1 MSRIKNSIANHS
13 LNQESAHPGPFPEM
27 SITPKFDDEVDI
39 TDQVDFP
46 VDALPPVMAD
56 MARAI
61 SDTERTPEALAGVCI
76 LSMVSASLGKGL
88 QVQSGPERLT
98 MANTYDVVSADSGTG
113 KSLVFRHATKPFYE
127 FETSEM
133 EIWKETTLPGL
144 QAEKNML
151 EAEIKKLKRDAEQPG
166 KVDTKDKIREDLTR
180 KLSEI
185 QMIEE
190 KFNPPFFST
199 EDVTPEELA
208 VLMASRDET
217 LASLSA
223 DAGAVVN
230 NILGRYSKLG
240 RTEENIY
247 VKAFS
252 GDYCK
257 VDRIGRK
264 SIVLK
269 NPCLTVLLLVQP
281 DKVESLLAESQ
292 LTEGGFIPRLDICH
306 TDAEP
311 MEIINNGCSIPDH
324 VSSRYRD
331 LIYSLMKFY
340 RMSSNLYIVEPTTE
354 ALERMNKY
362 HNDIVVRRKSDL
374 KDINSFAARWAEKA
388 WRRAVVLH
396 AGEHGVKAHEVKL
409 SLDTAENAI
418 AITDWF
424 SLQQLDI
431 LQAVRDAA
439 KKEIEKQVVSL
450 LENMQSGIK
459 ASDVTRKRIVR
470 TAKEAHALL
479 KGMEKEG
486 ELICRCVTTKGGG
499 PVSKIYTRANGQII
513 KPT

>member
-1 MSRIKNSIANHS
+1 
-13 LNQESAHPGPFPEM
+13 
-27 SITPKFDDEVDI
+27 
-39 TDQVDFP
+39 
-46 VDALPPVMAD
+46 
-56 MARAI
+56 
-61 SDTERTPEALAGVCI
+61 
-76 LSMVSASLGKGL
+76 
-88 QVQSGPERLT
+88 
-98 MANTYDVVSADSGTG
+98 
-113 KSLVFRHATKPFYE
+113 
-127 FETSEM
+127 
-133 EIWKETTLPGL
+133 
-144 QAEKNML
+144 
-151 EAEIKKLKRDAEQPG
+151 
-166 KVDTKDKIREDLTR
+166 
-180 KLSEI
+180 
-185 QMIEE
+185 
-190 KFNPPFFST
+190 
-199 EDVTPEELA
+199 
-208 VLMASRDET
+208 MASRDET

-396 AGEHGVKAHEVKL
+396 AGTYGVEAHKVKL
-409 SLDTAENAI
+409 SLDTAEKCNSYHQLVFITAI
-418 AITDWF
+418 KYIT
-424 SLQQLDI
+424 S
-431 LQAVRDAA
+431 
-439 KKEIEKQVVSL
+439 
-450 LENMQSGIK
+450 
-459 ASDVTRKRIVR
+459 R
-470 TAKEAHALL
+470 T
-479 KGMEKEG
+479 
-486 ELICRCVTTKGGG
+486 
-499 PVSKIYTRANGQII
+499 
-513 KPT
+513 